1 MATQDDPPTKI
12 AELPLTA
19 FELPTWLVEP
29 AVRSCRLFNTALDFI
44 FYDVPTLRAAL
55 AEKDAP
61 MQARGEKPPSR
72 IIDFDAL
79 SDPEGS
85 LLLID
90 ATTAPYV
97 HKYQSVKK
105 FLESPYP
112 ETRDVDIATI
122 TGVGSSAL
130 GSAALAWDI
139 SVALEKPVLAIV
151 PGYGVADVVLQGL
164 GGWFAFGLHD
174 FLSSKTLIQTGLAT
188 CCAGDGA
195 HRPGACRLDAAGAD
209 GARRRADLPLRLGL
223 IGRASCPAP
232 TSRDTFPPAGRAQ

>member
-1 MATQDDPPTKI
+1 MATQDDPPKQR

-19 FELPTWLVEP
+19 FELPKWLVEP
-29 AVRSCRLFNTALDFI
+29 AVRSCRLFNTTLDFI

-61 MQARGEKPPSR
+61 MEAQGEKPPSR
-72 IIDFDAL
+72 ILDFDAL

-105 FLESPYP
+105 FLESPYQ
-112 ETRDVDIATI
+112 ETRDVDTATI

-130 GSAALAWDI
+130 GSAALAWDVSFAPLTSI
-139 SVALEKPVLAIV
+139 VRTTWPAALMRIEEVVALLTSLWRRAVAATSMPSVLLVRVVSFVGAAPPSPRRSVA
-151 PGYGVADVVLQGL
+151 
-164 GGWFAFGLHD
+164 
-174 FLSSKTLIQTGLAT
+174 
-188 CCAGDGA
+188 
-195 HRPGACRLDAAGAD
+195 
-209 GARRRADLPLRLGL
+209 
-223 IGRASCPAP
+223 
-232 TSRDTFPPAGRAQ
+232 

>member
-12 AELPLTA
+12 GELPLTV
-19 FELPTWLVEP
+19 FELPKWLIEP

-55 AEKDAP
+55 AERDAP

-97 HKYQSVKK
+97 HN
-105 FLESPYP
+105 
-112 ETRDVDIATI
+112 
-122 TGVGSSAL
+122 
-130 GSAALAWDI
+130 
-139 SVALEKPVLAIV
+139 
-151 PGYGVADVVLQGL
+151 
-164 GGWFAFGLHD
+164 
-174 FLSSKTLIQTGLAT
+174 
-188 CCAGDGA
+188 
-195 HRPGACRLDAAGAD
+195 
-209 GARRRADLPLRLGL
+209 
-223 IGRASCPAP
+223 
-232 TSRDTFPPAGRAQ
+232 

>member
-1 MATQDDPPTKI
+1 MKHPYGWRRQVRGVAVATQDDPPTKI

-19 FELPTWLVEP
+19 FELPKWLVEP

-85 LLLID
+85 LLLIH

-105 FLESPYP
+105 FLESPYQK
-112 ETRDVDIATI
+112 TRDVDIATI
-122 TGVGSSAL
+122 PGVSTSAV
-130 GSAALAWDI
+130 GSAAWAWDTP
-139 SVALEKPVLAIV
+139 VALGTPV
-151 PGYGVADVVLQGL
+151 
-164 GGWFAFGLHD
+164 
-174 FLSSKTLIQTGLAT
+174 
-188 CCAGDGA
+188 
-195 HRPGACRLDAAGAD
+195 
-209 GARRRADLPLRLGL
+209 
-223 IGRASCPAP
+223 
-232 TSRDTFPPAGRAQ
+232 

>member
-1 MATQDDPPTKI
+1 MAASPKGVAMATQDDSPSKG

-44 FYDVPTLRAAL
+44 FYDVPTLRAEL

-105 FLESPYP
+105 FLE
-112 ETRDVDIATI
+112 IAVS
-122 TGVGSSAL
+122 GNPRRRHRHDHRRRQL
-130 GSAALAWDI
+130 GAG
-139 SVALEKPVLAIV
+139 KR
-151 PGYGVADVVLQGL
+151 GL
-164 GGWFAFGLHD
+164 GLGHLGRARKAG
-174 FLSSKTLIQTGLAT
+174 
-188 CCAGDGA
+188 AGD
-195 HRPGACRLDAAGAD
+195 RAGLW
-209 GARRRADLPLRLGL
+209 RR
-223 IGRASCPAP
+223 
-232 TSRDTFPPAGRAQ
+232 

>member
-1 MATQDDPPTKI
+1 MATQDDPPNKI

-61 MQARGEKPPSR
+61 MRAKGEKLPSR

-90 ATTAPYV
+90 ATIAPDV
-97 HKYQSVKK
+97 HKYQSVRK
-105 FLESPYP
+105 FLESPYQ
-112 ETRDVDIATI
+112 ETRDVDVI
-122 TGVGSSAL
+122 
-130 GSAALAWDI
+130 
-139 SVALEKPVLAIV
+139 
-151 PGYGVADVVLQGL
+151 LQGL
-164 GGWFAFGLHD
+164 GGWFAFGLHN

-188 CCAGDGA
+188 TA
-195 HRPGACRLDAAGAD
+195 PET
-209 GARRRADLPLRLGL
+209 AR
-223 IGRASCPAP
+223 IGRELAASTPQEPAARGGAP
-232 TSRDTFPPAGRAQ
+232 IFRYGSGSSHALR